1 VFGFGVKYL
10 VHLKMKSAVIAFE
23 GGDMVAEEKKG
34 RVKVTV
40 EVEINEALMEML
52 KNMPQMMQMWRS
64 MREQRRRK
72 EEAKSE

>member
-1 VFGFGVKYL
+1 VT
-10 VHLKMKSAVIAFE
+10 AFE
-23 GGDMVAEEKKG
+23 GGDIVAEEKKG

-40 EVEINEALMEML
+40 EVEINEAMMETL
-52 KNMPQMMQMWRS
+52 KNMPQMMQMWRI

>member
-1 VFGFGVKYL
+1 
-10 VHLKMKSAVIAFE
+10 M
-23 GGDMVAEEKKG
+23 AEEKKG

-40 EVEINEALMEML
+40 EVEINEALMEIV
-52 KNMPQMMQMWRS
+52 KNMPLTMQMWRK

>member
-1 VFGFGVKYL
+1 
-10 VHLKMKSAVIAFE
+10 VIAFE

-52 KNMPQMMQMWRS
+52 KNMPQMMQMCRS

>member
-1 VFGFGVKYL
+1 
-10 VHLKMKSAVIAFE
+10 
-23 GGDMVAEEKKG
+23 MVAEEKKG

>member
-1 VFGFGVKYL
+1 
-10 VHLKMKSAVIAFE
+10 VIAFE

-40 EVEINEALMEML
+40 EVEINEAMMETL

-64 MREQRRRK
+64 MQEKRRRK

>member
-1 VFGFGVKYL
+1 
-10 VHLKMKSAVIAFE
+10 
-23 GGDMVAEEKKG
+23 VAEEKIG

-40 EVEINEALMEML
+40 EVEINEAMMETL

-64 MREQRRRK
+64 VREQRRRRK